1 MLIPTRDVSFASLDQ
16 FVPNLFPVVM
26 TSYNAFTK
34 TWSGPSIE
42 SPFPP
47 TTSVGQAICTVLA
60 KTPTKVS
67 QICDSDGRVLTC
79 EDLRLRTIRVAQN
92 LTELGFKPGDMTAV
106 IAGYSTNLSPVI
118 FGCFLAGF
126 VVNTVDNRLDAHDMS
141 HLLRLTEPVLV
152 LCDEAV
158 FGTAQAAIAEAEIT
172 ARVVILTEDLAS
184 PTGTEDRYQAP
195 SVPDSKVTLAAV
207 ITSSGSTGLPK
218 PICLSHAQLISL
230 TCSLIADNAREDD
243 RAILL
248 TSQLHWISG
257 YMMLLGGLMSGIRR
271 IITSHRY
278 GADLALNLVEK
289 YGVTHVLT
297 PAPLALEL
305 VQRQRLAG
313 YDLRSL
319 RYLLCGGTTVPD
331 WLRDDIDGVLPNGR
345 CYVGY
350 GMSETGAG
358 AMAVEKVIRRGT
370 VGELEANIEMR
381 VINPRDGTL
390 LGPNQPGELLAR
402 YRYPF
407 LGYFHQAKSTAE
419 ILRQEDNFLHTG
431 DIGFI
436 DSRGFVTLQD
446 RLKEIIYWN
455 FYQISPSELE
465 GIIGQ
470 LEGVQQ
476 VVVVG
481 IATVEQLDLVT
492 AMVVRED
499 DQLVEEDVVRFV
511 EGRVCDFKRLR
522 GGVFFVEELPLTST
536 GKVRRA
542 EVRKMAVRMYEEMHG
557 SLKH

>member
-1 MLIPTRDVSFASLDQ
+1 
-16 FVPNLFPVVM
+16 M

-34 TWSGPSIE
+34 TWSGPRIE

-79 EDLRLRTIRVAQN
+79 EDLRLRTIRVAQH
-92 LTELGFKPGDMTAV
+92 LTALGYKPGDMIAV
-106 IAGYSTNLSPVI
+106 VAGHSTNLSPVI

-126 VVNTVDNRLDAHDMS
+126 VVNTVDKRLDAHDMS

-158 FGTAQAAIAEAEIT
+158 LGTAQVAIAEAKIT
-172 ARVVILTEDLAS
+172 ARVMILTEDLAL
-184 PTGTEDRYQAP
+184 PTGTEDRFQAP

-218 PICLSHAQLISL
+218 PICLSHAQLINL
-230 TCSLIADNAREDD
+230 TCSLITNDQSFYSTADNDREDD

-278 GADLALNLVEK
+278 EADLALKLVEK
-289 YGVTHVLT
+289 YGVTHVLA
-297 PAPLALEL
+297 PPPLALEL

-313 YDLRSL
+313 YDLSSL
-319 RYLLCGGTTVPD
+319 RYFLCGGTTVPD

-381 VINPRDGTL
+381 VINPCDGTL
-390 LGPNQPGELLAR
+390 LGPSQPGELLAR

-407 LGYFHQAKSTAE
+407 LGYFHQEKATAE

-436 DSRGFVTLQD
+436 DSCGFVTLQD
-446 RLKEIIYWN
+446 RLKEIICWG
-455 FYQISPSELE
+455 FYQISPSEME

-470 LEGVQQ
+470 LEGVRQ

-492 AMVVRED
+492 AMVVRGD
-499 DQLVEEDVVRFV
+499 DQLQEEDVVRFV

-522 GGVFFVEELPLTST
+522 GGVFFVEELPVTNT

-542 EVRKMAVRMYEEMHG
+542 QVRKMAVRMYEERHG